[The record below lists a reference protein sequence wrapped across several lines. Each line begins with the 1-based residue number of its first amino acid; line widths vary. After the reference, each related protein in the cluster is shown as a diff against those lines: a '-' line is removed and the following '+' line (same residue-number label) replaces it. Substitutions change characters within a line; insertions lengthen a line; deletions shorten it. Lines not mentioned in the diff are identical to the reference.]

1 METLK
6 IIILG
11 AFQGVAE
18 FLPISSSGHLAILQ
32 KVFGFGD
39 AAENLTLN
47 ILLHVAT
54 LIAIFLVYY
63 KELWALIK
71 EGISFLGDLIRL
83 KPNFFKNDDRK
94 LLMMIIISCI
104 PTGILGLIIEA
115 LDDKLGISSNTKI
128 VGTLLLVTSMIL
140 FISKKFENG
149 KRQIKDATMKDSFIV
164 GLLQGI
170 AVLPGISRSGTT
182 ITTGMMC
189 GFSKELAV
197 RFSFFMSMP
206 IILLAALK
214 DMFLD
219 GGIQGFEMSYLYS
232 MIAAT
237 VVGYFSIKLLIKMI
251 ENKKYSWFAWY
262 CLGAGLITIFLI

>member
-6 IIILG
+6 IIMLG

-32 KVFGFGD
+32 KLFGLND
-39 AAENLTLN
+39 ASENLTLN

-54 LIAIFLVYY
+54 LLAIFMVYY

-71 EGISFLGDLIRL
+71 EGFSFLGDLIKL

-115 LDDKLGISSNTKI
+115 LDEKVGITSNTKI
-128 VGTLLLVTSMIL
+128 VGTLLLVTAIIL
-140 FISKKFENG
+140 FVSKRFENG
-149 KRQIKDATMKDSFIV
+149 KKQIKDATIKDSFIV

-182 ITTGMMC
+182 ITTGMVC

-206 IILLAALK
+206 IILLAAIK
-214 DMFLD
+214 DMIFD
-219 GGIQGFEMSYLYS
+219 GGLQGFEISYLYS
-232 MIAAT
+232 MITAT
-237 VVGYFSIKLLIKMI
+237 IVGYFSIKLLIKMI
-251 ENKKYSWFAWY
+251 ENKKYSLFAWY
-262 CLGAGLITIFLI
+262 CLCVGLITIFLI